1 MIDVQQLR
9 KYFGDHCAVNGVSF
23 QVQPGEILGFLGPN
37 GAGKST
43 TMKMLTGFLSPDS
56 GSVSMYGE
64 SIKDNPMAVKA
75 MLGYLPEGAPAYGDM
90 TVRQFLQFIAEVR
103 RGYGRNSSSKQV
115 SVNAVNRQA
124 VENALQALA
133 LDLVADQVIDTLSK
147 GFKRRVGLAQAILHD
162 PNVLILDEPT
172 DGLDPNQKYQVR
184 QLIQNLS
191 RDKIVIISTHIL
203 EEVEAL
209 CSRAIIIKQGSIIFN
224 GTPQELKQQSVQYQS
239 VQFTLSTTV
248 ASDRLVE
255 GLLTLPSVA
264 RVEVL
269 DDSSEGSQQASA
281 YRVYPH
287 RRQTIV
293 AEVSMWL
300 QQQSL
305 PLESLAVDEGRL
317 DDVFRQLTTSLS
329 VTEAEAMHGV
339 VSRNIEEVAP

>member
-9 KYFGDHCAVNGVSF
+9 KCFGDHCAVNGVSF

-43 TMKMLTGFLSPDS
+43 TMKMLTGFLSPDT

-64 SIKDNPMAVKA
+64 SIKDNPMAVKSI
-75 MLGYLPEGAPAYGDM
+75 LGYLPEGAPAYSDM

-103 RGYGRNSSSKQV
+103 RGYVKKCPPKQL
-115 SVNAVNRQA
+115 SVNALNRQT
-124 VENALQALA
+124 VEDALQKLA
-133 LDLVADQVIDTLSK
+133 LESVADQVIDTLSK

-162 PNVLILDEPT
+162 PKVLILDEPT
-172 DGLDPNQKYQVR
+172 DGLDPNQKHQVR

-209 CSRAIIIKQGSIIFN
+209 CSRAIIIKQGSIIFDD
-224 GTPQELKQQSVQYQS
+224 TPQALKQQSNQYQS
-239 VQFTLSTTV
+239 VQFTLTTAV
-248 ASDRLVE
+248 ASDRVIE
-255 GLLTLPSVA
+255 GLLALPCVA
-264 RVEVL
+264 RVDVL
-269 DDSSEGSQQASA
+269 DNHVEADPQAKV
-281 YRVYPH
+281 YRAYPH
-287 RRQTIV
+287 HGQAIV
-293 AEVSMWL
+293 TEVSMWL

-317 DDVFRQLTTSLS
+317 EDVFRQLTTSLPVNDVDKTFHMAS
-329 VTEAEAMHGV
+329 KKTGEAA
-339 VSRNIEEVAP
+339 